1 MIPKPSELHLR
12 LYPDPVLRTKAKPI
26 EVVDDDIRALAERML
41 EIMRES
47 EGIGLAGPQVG
58 LSLQIFVA
66 NVPPDPDEPET
77 DQKHP
82 VSTDGPQVYINPVI
96 EFVDREV
103 TPFNEGCLSLP
114 EIRGDV
120 LRPETV
126 RIKALDCNGKPLE
139 QIAGGLLARCWQHE
153 VDHLEG
159 VLIIDKMRP
168 SDLRQN
174 SRRLKEMERQG

>member
-26 EVVDDDIRALAERML
+26 EVVDDQIRALADRML

-66 NVPPDPDEPET
+66 NVPPDPDGPVP
-77 DQKHP
+77 DQEYP
-82 VSTDGPQVYINPVI
+82 VCTDGPEVYINPVI

-126 RIKALDCNGKPLE
+126 RLRALDRDGNPFE
-139 QIAGGLLARCWQHE
+139 RIAEGLLARCWQHE
-153 VDHLEG
+153 VDHLQA

-168 SDLRQN
+168 SDLRLN
-174 SRRLKEMERQG
+174 SRRLREMERQG